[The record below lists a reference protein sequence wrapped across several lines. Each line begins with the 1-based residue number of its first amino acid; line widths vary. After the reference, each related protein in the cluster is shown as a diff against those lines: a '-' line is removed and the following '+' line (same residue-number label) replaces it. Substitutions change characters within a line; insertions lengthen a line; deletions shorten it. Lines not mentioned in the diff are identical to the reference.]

1 MTILEF
7 IVSVLGVLVWPA
19 TVLAIFYFLRTPIRD
34 LLPLLERLKYKD
46 FELIFRR
53 TAEEA
58 RQSIA
63 ADGAQIEATHE
74 LIVIDDPRTAVLD
87 AWTRLE
93 IVAEEKL
100 KDLLYPGTEPWLG
113 PDRALG
119 YFEYMGALIPRTRAA
134 LSQLRMLRNQALH
147 NPDATISP
155 EGAKAYIGAVESVTS
170 QIRALTSLPQIKL
183 NRLTLLILEYNHLLD
198 TGKYNHIT
206 IDDVHREIKKGT
218 VLRYIAETAVGDADL
233 SLYLGVKD
241 ELGFEQQYAKHLQS
255 IYGGYAGQERR
266 KWGVENSGLCLLIAW
281 TNEIVQ
287 QGSGWQPNE
296 NVA

>member
-7 IVSVLGVLVWPA
+7 IASVLGVLVWPA
-19 TVLAIFYFLRTPIRD
+19 TVLIVFYLLRKPIRD

-53 TAEEA
+53 TAEEVF
-58 RQSIA
+58 QSIA
-63 ADGAQIEATHE
+63 SDGAQIGATQE
-74 LIVIDDPRTAVLD
+74 LSAIDDPRTAVLD

-93 IVAEEKL
+93 ITAEEKL
-100 KDLLYPGTEPWLG
+100 KDLLRPGVEPWLG
-113 PDRALG
+113 KDRALG

-147 NPDATISP
+147 NPDAAISSD
-155 EGAKAYIGAVESVTS
+155 GAKAYIGAIESVTK
-170 QIRALTSLPQIKL
+170 QILALTSLPQIKL
-183 NRLTLLILEYNHLLD
+183 NRLTLLILE
-198 TGKYNHIT
+198 YNHIT

-218 VLRYIAETAVGDADL
+218 VLRYIAETAAGDADL
-233 SLYLGVKD
+233 SQYLDVKD
-241 ELGFEQQYAKHLQS
+241 ELGFEQQYAKNLQA
-255 IYGGYAGQERR
+255 IHGGYAGQERR
-266 KWGVENSGLCLLIAW
+266 KWGVENLGLCLLIAW

-287 QGSGWQPNE
+287 QGSGWHPNE

>member
-7 IVSVLGVLVWPA
+7 IANVLGVLVWPT
-19 TVLAIFYFLRTPIRD
+19 TVLTVFYLLRKPIRD

-46 FELIFRR
+46 FELIFHR
-53 TAEEA
+53 TAEEVL
-58 RQSIA
+58 QSIA
-63 ADGAQIEATHE
+63 SDGAQIGTTQE
-74 LIVIDDPRTAVLD
+74 LPAIDDPRTAVLE

-93 IVAEEKL
+93 ITAEEKL
-100 KDLLYPGTEPWLG
+100 KDLLRPGTEPWLG

-134 LSQLRMLRNQALH
+134 LSQLGMLRNQALH
-147 NPDATISP
+147 NPDAAISP
-155 EGAKAYIGAVESVTS
+155 EGAKAYIGAIESVAK
-170 QIRALTSLPQIKL
+170 QILALTSLPQIKL

-206 IDDVHREIKKGT
+206 IDDIHREIKKGT
-218 VLRYIAETAVGDADL
+218 VLRYIAKTAADDADL
-233 SLYLGVKD
+233 SLYLDVKD

-255 IYGGYAGQERR
+255 IQGGYAGQERR
-266 KWGVENSGLCLLIAW
+266 KWGVENLGLCLLIAW

-287 QGSGWQPNE
+287 QGSGWHPNE